1 MTIFFSLLG
10 FILLTLSAPDLPAQE
25 KLKYGSSIKFSPQ
38 YYLPVMAAEER
49 GIFKRNGLDVEWFP
63 SRSGSD
69 LQRAFAASAIKIAS
83 SSAASDILS
92 IARGVPIVILAN
104 LQSSDNFAVWVPTK
118 SRIQKPQDLK
128 GAKLGVS
135 RFGGTE
141 HAYGQLVAKQLGL
154 AKEVQFVSTGGI
166 KESLAVLMTGGI
178 DGVVVTPGQMIDLK
192 FQGRVRDLLQVQDY
206 QAKPWASYTI
216 VARKDFVQNEPDTVR
231 RVVRSILEANRFVMS
246 EEGKPL
252 ALAKMK
258 EVNNYSDEAAK
269 VIYDT
274 LDFSKDGKLEREA
287 VKNLTSFMVEYG
299 LMKAAEAPSMD
310 TVFTDQFIR

>member
-1 MTIFFSLLG
+1 MKIFLGLIG
-10 FILLTLSAPDLPAQE
+10 FILLTLSAPYASAQE
-25 KLKYGSSIKFSPQ
+25 KLKYGSSVKFSPQ
-38 YYLPVMAAEER
+38 YYLPVAAADEK

-92 IARGVPIVILAN
+92 IARGVPVVILAS
-104 LQSSDNFAVWVPTK
+104 LQSTDDFVIWVGSN
-118 SRIQKPQDLK
+118 SRFHKPQDLK

-141 HAYGQLVAKQLGL
+141 HSYGQLVAKQLGL
-154 AKEVQFVSTGGI
+154 AKQVEFVSTGGI

-178 DGVVVTPGQMIDLK
+178 DGVVLTSGQMIDLK
-192 FQGRVRDLLQVQDY
+192 LQGKVRELLDVRDY
-206 QAKPWASYTI
+206 QPKPWAAYTI
-216 VARKDFVQNEPDTVR
+216 VARKDLVQKEPDTVR
-231 RVVRSILEANRFVMS
+231 RIVRSILEANRFIMS
-246 EEGKPL
+246 KEGKPW

-258 EVNNYSDEAAK
+258 EVSNYSDDAAK

-274 LDFSKDGKLEREA
+274 LDLSRDGKLEREA
-287 VKNLTSFMVEYG
+287 VKNLANFMVEYG
-299 LMKAAEAPSMD
+299 LMKAAEVPSMD